1 MCGLIYVRRKDNQ
14 SAAQL
19 IEKGY
24 RNQRARGSQGF
35 GYVAIGQRCKVRRAE
50 REGDILGKLSKEK
63 GSEIL
68 FHHRAPTSTPNL
80 LDCTHPLKVEHDSL
94 RFVYF
99 LAHNGIIV
107 NAGERKV
114 AHEKSGFA
122 YNSIVRIEHH
132 TRNHTYSGEQFN
144 DSECLAID
152 FARYIEGQTDKI
164 AARGSAAFICLQV
177 EPKSGQPRALYAAR
191 NSGSPLNVYEDE
203 KVFALVSEGGGQ
215 TVPPD
220 TLLRF
225 DYKSGKTEKLRIV
238 LPDIERLGAS
248 YMYSYG
254 REYTWEDEE
263 LDYWEGELEEC
274 SDELRQ
280 VEEGIKIA
288 ESMGDREEMENLMGD
303 RSALMRRIADFEA
316 LF

>member
-1 MCGLIYVRRKDNQ
+1 MRRKDNK

-19 IEKGY
+19 IEKTY

-35 GYVAIGQRCKVRRAE
+35 GYVAIGAGSAVRRAE
-50 REGDILGKLSKEK
+50 REGDILKKLSKEK
-63 GSEIL
+63 AAEIL
-68 FHHRAPTSTPNL
+68 FHHRAPTSTPNF

-107 NAGERKV
+107 NASERK
-114 AHEKSGFA
+114 AEHEKAGFS
-122 YNSIVRIEHH
+122 YSSLVRIEHR
-132 TRNHTYSGEQFN
+132 TINHTYSGEQFN
-144 DSECLAID
+144 DSEALAID
-152 FARYIEGQTDKI
+152 FARYIEGRTDKI
-164 AARGSAAFICLQV
+164 EARGSAAFICLQV
-177 EPKSGQPRALYAAR
+177 EPKSGKPRALYAAR
-191 NSGSPLNVYEDE
+191 NSGSPLGIYED
-203 KVFALVSEGGGQ
+203 KNVFALLSENGGQ
-215 TVPPD
+215 SLPPD
-220 TLLRF
+220 TLLSF
-225 DYKSGKTEKLRIV
+225 NYKSGKTEKLRIT
-238 LPDIERLGAS
+238 LPDLERTGAS

-280 VEEGIKIA
+280 IEEGIKIA
-288 ESMGDREEMENLMGD
+288 ESMGDREEMENLMSD
-303 RSALMRRIADFEA
+303 RGALLRRIADFEA